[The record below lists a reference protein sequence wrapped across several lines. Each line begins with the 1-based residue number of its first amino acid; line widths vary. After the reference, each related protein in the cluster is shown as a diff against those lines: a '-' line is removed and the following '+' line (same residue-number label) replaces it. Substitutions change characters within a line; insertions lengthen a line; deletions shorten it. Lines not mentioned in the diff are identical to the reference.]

1 MTDAQYE
8 AKYQEMQKYVPF
20 IQRVIDRLKVNN
32 EQQPDKPRQ
41 AQLQKMEMLHDL
53 LTNKAKKIRI
63 ETLIKCEGVLIK
75 LHNKIEKQSTLLQ
88 NEDNV
93 LNNVK
98 LKNKTPQPSTTASSS
113 NSNNKNTKVLTTEE
127 DISGPASPPPEI
139 IADVIEQPV
148 EIPTER
154 RCSPILLKDPV
165 KTISHKTEE
174 LKHSTSEEFQN
185 LRQKVF
191 SSDNKQQNSTSNKQ
205 SAGPPPH
212 HHHHHNRTHYDN
224 RSSHSQHHTHHQT
237 KHLSNSRQNSPFPKD
252 NRTPTPSNASKL
264 QTVKVVITEPLPAH
278 VKQQHFPSSK
288 PFLPRASICHNNL
301 RTLPQVLPTDDD
313 NNEAYSPEECWEQ
326 YNESHNKRSGFS
338 ASAAPVFSRLGAKVT
353 DEVKL
358 ESPSGSKPPGRYTPI
373 PDVLKS
379 PPLSVNDINNLLI
392 ESGADKIAKD
402 ISEIGTRRPTKVED
416 VSPNNSFEFVRKK
429 LQQTA
434 RLNSPVTGDRDER
447 NMSPLPPER
456 LALKYNPHPRQERL
470 ISISSTEGSECS
482 TQSKINDPRL
492 KYKLNSS
499 SSTLNSPSP
508 MASPNVNVLP
518 AINLN
523 DPRLKKQNLLNNT
536 PPLHTSTPIMN
547 YPATTNLSHAGR
559 KDPRISRVTANNNHN
574 FTPNRSASLN
584 QTQYSSEENWD
595 SDEELKPKPL
605 TKVDPRLAKREQTP
619 VENPYERE
627 ERSFNSKPPPNRRNS
642 LSQTRYQMEAR
653 SFERA
658 KSQPRFQGDEGRNHR
673 AKSQTRFVPETTK
686 DKLPI
691 RGQNRSRQDSLEDKQ
706 TSLNTDSTGNNK
718 KDKKPKNKLKPCTT
732 HTVPNPPKSDTEED
746 WDSEP
751 EEPKEKPKV
760 IAETNKVIEKPK
772 EPIAIDKSPV
782 PPVIMPT
789 YHKHNSPTSIVSPV
803 HNIPPLGTYKQP
815 PPLVGT
821 YNQPPPLIPPGPLNH
836 TFPAHNANVHNRFS
850 SLLNDKSERI
860 KYFEAKKQKTTQP
873 RTYKEFREA
882 KERALAQEAALKRAT
897 EEAEAKKK
905 ALELKEAEKEKELNA
920 NDKQELTKEI
930 PKETGHKK
938 LEETKKDKKPNN
950 NEGAKASVLTKK
962 AVVPAESALDKM
974 YRTQNFNT
982 TFSKGNLSF
991 KIPKKK
997 TEEKTKEESA
1007 KTEVAANVSLEKAKE
1022 LDKEENNEKD
1032 KQEETKDKQ
1041 QEQSKQTANNKK
1053 PLVTTPAKPMETK
1066 TKEINK
1072 QQVETTAGK
1081 QLESKVKEVNNKKT
1095 KETKPNQQVE
1105 AGEKQQTKEVSK
1117 EDQDKQ
1123 VEAGDKEKL
1132 MEKQKTKEVSKE
1144 DQEIEKEDK
1153 TSDTPKSTELVKEI
1167 TKETTNNENNK
1178 KCTRDPRC
1186 RPKPAANTKDKA
1198 KETEKQTEKEMEK
1211 EKQPEKEK
1219 PTEPAKENFEMLSQI
1234 VITSSENEVILKP
1247 QQNLSALDKFNKL
1260 TQELTPKPQ
1269 RVLRRRNT
1277 MVVFDSAPLVDKEKL
1292 RKANALLFED
1302 VQEEEKRK
1310 RKQAEEERVNARR
1323 NRNLEEMF
1331 KKTDDNCTV
1340 STQNIITGKRRTRAT
1355 INFNETACAIS
1366 VFKHVTLKDAA
1377 TSKVSETTI
1386 PAAKNTRSNAKPKK
1400 PKPQEEHNNTDDSE
1414 DDDDDAEKESV
1425 QVKNKKETKAN
1436 KTKNT
1441 KETKQKTEE
1450 AAKEAENTKATKEIE
1465 NKTKAGKKRAQANK
1479 KVQPGKNT
1487 ETTTTTAASDI
1498 NNEAAF
1504 KPITKAN
1511 EEEHQNCAVSST
1523 STENSSEEQASC
1535 SNAIKETSFK
1545 KETDD
1550 NEPTSTANKSN
1561 NPTPTPEANVHVL
1574 NEIVDQILKP
1584 NADREHILGL
1594 LSQILSE
1601 ERLELIKSLIE
1612 SSHRQTTEAEENKQE
1627 TNKEKEIKKEK
1638 TQANNKNEQTNEEE
1652 EEEEEEEDDPED
1664 LKPLKPKATAA
1675 GGEEGK
1681 KARGAKKNQKKRSE
1695 LDRLNDDIRDM
1706 FICEGVLTATGR
1718 RMCTIMGKEVETE
1731 SNKKSAKENKDNETN
1746 QQEMVG
1752 KRKEEKLKP
1761 PASNRPLRR
1770 SLRGCKTNEDNNDD
1784 DDEALSVFSRTTEES
1799 LDNTDTSFN
1808 TDSTPQRKMPIL
1820 KPHTPIKIPEEEVEE
1835 AAKKTNKTNKRK
1847 SVTKSNIRN
1856 KKAKTKEESETEDRD
1871 TETEMDE
1878 EEEEEEEKGAIK
1890 TKPENKAAIKN
1901 TNLHWHNQSKFT
1913 NWCMICEKKI
1923 PANKVSLHYK
1933 MHHGENYISRLAPV
1947 LLQQFKKGKCN
1958 QPIFGVKKTQRQPS
1972 WFYRCPFCLNYFNTP
1987 LPLWLEHF
1995 QNHTVEFRYEC
2006 CKCHYCSN
2014 RRMTVARHV
2023 KTCEGGSIVTSMV
2036 KLNKPTEIN
2045 AHVCHL
2051 CNFIQLKRANLE
2063 RHYIEQ
2069 HHLDKKKVELLG
2081 YTITL
2086 FDVENVECVTED
2098 KAIERENEAWKAIEK
2113 DEQIIDIEDDEE
2125 VAAKEA
2131 KASENEATTSKK
2143 QSPETEVTKESEK
2156 EPKEA
2161 KNDEEQEAVNKP
2173 KETTKESEE
2182 RLKVKRILDLE
2193 KSKDLENPKQTEAA
2207 KDSHEEQQKL
2217 HQETGK
2223 EKESVQVVNATS
2235 NNTKKLEERKNKE
2248 TEKEIPTETAKE
2260 ESNKKEK
2267 VLQTQLQ
2274 PATTKDSS
2282 KKQEISKTKQT
2293 EKEPATDKTKDNQK
2307 ETNKEES
2314 SKESVSKE
2322 PTENEELT
2330 EIEKETNSDSMRINK
2345 PNEKEILKPETPI
2358 KTPTKEQ
2365 EKLKKTPTKTNK
2377 VIDFDSSDSEPL
2389 SSKDFEVVNET
2400 ATAQDLQDEL
2410 LALAAQAADEVTA
2423 TETTKESQ
2431 TNLQNELLA
2440 LAAQAAEADPTETPK
2455 ICLEMEEETQNSV
2468 ASNKEPQ
2475 INLKPK
2481 DWEQEI
2487 SKEIKKLP
2495 APQTTMSDL
2504 IASSIDLIYKRGDS
2518 NKRKSLGLEASE
2530 AKKLKQNASNAFMP
2544 SREENSNSPTIQIL
2558 AQSIINIEEQANED
2572 GVRQANKPITM
2583 AERLSQRFK
2592 DLQQPTQVEQT
2603 NSKENAFEK
2612 LVNETVKD
2620 LEQENVTAMPALLE
2634 KEKDVPKPVISND
2647 ITVISDDED
2656 WEDIEITETAP
2667 TVSATNT
2674 GNMPKSKNKGLFQK
2688 FGLLR
2693 GNNKNTKKHLTPM
2706 GFLPKKKTL
2715 KEKITPNN
2723 NGTTLNTPP
2732 PTTTITTKNQTNT
2745 NTSPTLSSATNTP
2758 LTNTTAHI
2766 GFKPV
2771 INIMDDLLPD
2781 SPCNDPIDLVPG
2793 LAPLEPL
2800 QDLNDISSIL
2810 DSNLS
2815 AVNINA
2821 ADQHTSIEDALDFVS
2836 EQQANDKQQTK
2847 CHSKISINNI
2857 SHVGYSLQLTGENP
2871 FKFYCLL
2878 ENCSFLYSSDSVGL
2892 ETHFMCEHQH
2902 IKWNGYCLMCQQQC
2916 FPQEDGNKEYSI
2928 NQEIRHM
2935 MEKHAHKPILD
2946 LNNDSTQHSTTSSQ
2960 GSEERPKIKL
2970 RRLTGDCLSRSTPD
2984 IEAKGN
2990 EGVSALTSA
2999 APLTML
3005 GALLVAKPKPP
3016 TKDMPPQPQMPLT
3029 EPLLL
3034 DAGPAVAFNNV
3045 SKDFLITSVT
3055 SSAPNQQTPL
3065 QISNVI
3071 SLNPNTT
3078 TEQLQLPKI
3087 SNVRTLAPKVGSLW
3101 TQQIEKERV
3110 DLVEAAAESLEV
3122 SNILANAGKPCTERE
3137 VPRNLDDSPV
3147 IVAETLPL
3155 AQNKTGDFVITQTV
3169 SAQYNDQSSAAL
3181 GFNISI
3187 AASTTNNNNN
3197 APTNESMSSPSSNFT
3212 ITSRQ
3217 YKCMGSG
3224 CKFVSRVPVAMS
3236 DHLRFHERRNF
3247 SNKHDYLAC
3256 GFCFYCATDVEDY
3269 MKHADQFHII
3279 NKTLN
3284 KLAATTAANAATTT
3298 AAVNTTKSSQANTAT
3313 TASSTSVSLNT
3324 ASPKSAANKEKDTA
3338 LSLKEKIQD
3347 ILNSGGNVVITDM
3360 RNAKFIQNQISKHF
3374 PEPEEVYLRKL
3385 KETIEETVGPTGLA
3399 DDKLYRC
3406 VVKNCQTQLTE
3417 SNFLTHIMYHIS
3429 SMGGNPNNY
3438 TYKCPHCTAQ
3448 YHRPAG
3454 IKAHIKNHAR
3464 NRYFCYLCEQTSTN
3478 PGQLLK
3484 HFSEKHWHT
3493 LNMYTKELIK
3503 PKISNDALGTVLD
3516 SGYYV
3521 AYTQDL
3527 TDEELRK
3534 FGEKLI
3540 LEWQRKKSGSK
3551 THFKSSEID
3560 LLPLSAIFQREVN
3573 CGECKYKTKVRT
3585 NMLRHLQM
3593 HKQNPDLSNKTDA
3606 TKAYSVDPVN
3616 PVPCLNSSERF
3627 FDKMTNLASSS
3638 LIPSSSTT
3646 AASSAT
3652 STASKPA
3659 FKIPYSFLSE
3669 SKCYTCGCPG
3679 CNYHTIS
3686 VDLFRAHLNAL
3697 HSNNVTYR
3705 CTFCL
3710 EEICKRGIT
3719 IDRILNHLR
3728 FHGATLFRCEE
3739 CNYIHYLRY
3748 VVERHINEKHASSKV
3763 NIVMHERSEEDDPEG
3778 HTTMVAF
3785 AGKKYKETL
3794 ENNQSTAG
3802 TSSPVTRSTNSDNA
3816 APKPIVTYV
3825 NTAKTKGK
3833 WVCDVCGHRSTTVG
3847 QMQTHCQQQHGVK
3860 NQYKCAHC
3868 TFGSHQL
3875 SQILS
3880 HIDEKHAGKTREARY
3895 MYHRSVNNNEDVAD
3909 TRPLWQRNDPTRVR
3923 HIRGILM
3930 EDEEESEEY
3939 RKKLQLEDNEGEED
3953 DEDQQVDVE
3962 TQDDEANNANYI
3974 SGYEFGCYHCAFK
3987 TQIFED
3993 LKNQHYNEVHNKQ
4006 QELAKPF
4013 WFRLL
4018 RRLCC
4023 PECRNFIGSNSE
4035 LHQHLLSVHKKSRY
4049 FAADVT
4055 MAEND
4060 DNSQRLLCGYCSFHC
4075 ANVENLYKHHLRVQ
4089 HWPQDIRIDNNEQ
4102 IMDILALGKP
4112 EVSYQCTL
4120 CADIFPNRV
4129 AIVQHACNMHA
4140 GEESFSFRE
4149 LSNSLIYRCSSC
4161 CFTSTSEMDLMR
4173 HMIDHYGRFKT
4184 CNFCAQQQSS
4194 FNVYMQHCY
4203 AEHKQEIQKFR
4214 TIYPFREIRKFLL
4227 QILVVFPSGLV
4238 LNKRNL
4244 LNTKYGK
4251 TVIIDELYEEI
4262 YKISQQPPIP
4272 RLSIARLVARKSI
4285 EAQQKHVDYSASAT
4299 PQDEILEAIQSRPKS
4314 VTKRRRTVVLSVEDS
4329 AASTSSNTLLKPKIS
4344 VIENKTPAA
4353 IRKRRTTVDHEN
4365 LMTQPQQIANE
4376 FNAPLQL
4383 AKISKRR
4390 RTVAVDR
4397 DTLFSTN
4404 LTSNT
4409 SDSLLIEKEFNNK
4422 KRKFSNT
4429 PTHSPK
4435 HATEHNYPQNLDLE
4449 PFSYYGQLPEQLDL
4463 TKIYTKVAIGGIKT
4477 PLTIDKFK
4485 LLFNIDCQLKL
4496 TKCDAEVEEEGQK
4509 LMAYNGYKH
4518 IKKACPASHKVKF
4531 N

>member
-98 LKNKTPQPSTTASSS
+98 LKNKTPQPSSTATSS

-127 DISGPASPPPEI
+127 DICGPASPPPEI

-154 RCSPILLKDPV
+154 RCSPILLKEPV
-165 KTISHKTEE
+165 KSINDKTLSHKTEDT
-174 LKHSTSEEFQN
+174 KHSTSEQFQN

-191 SSDNKQQNSTSNKQ
+191 SSDNKQQNKP
-205 SAGPPPH
+205 SAGPQPTHQH
-212 HHHHHNRTHYDN
+212 HHNHHNRTHHDN

-237 KHLSNSRQNSPFPKD
+237 KHLNISRQNSPFSKD
-252 NRTPTPSNASKL
+252 NKTSATGNAAKL

-301 RTLPQVLPTDDD
+301 RTLAQVLPTDDD

-326 YNESHNKRSGFS
+326 YNESHNKRSSGYA
-338 ASAAPVFSRLGAKVT
+338 ASSVPVFSRLGAKVT

-402 ISEIGTRRPTKVED
+402 ISEIGTRRTTKVED
-416 VSPNNSFEFVRKK
+416 LSPNNSFEFVRKK

-434 RLNSPVTGDRDER
+434 RLNSPITGDRDER

-482 TQSKINDPRL
+482 SHSKINDPRL

-499 SSTLNSPSP
+499 SSTINSPSP
-508 MASPNVNVLP
+508 MVSPNVNVLP

-536 PPLHTSTPIMN
+536 PPLHSSTPIMN
-547 YPATTNLSHAGR
+547 YPATTNLSYAGR
-559 KDPRISRVTANNNHN
+559 KDPRISRVTANSNHN
-574 FTPNRSASLN
+574 LTPNRSASLN

-595 SDEELKPKPL
+595 SDEETKAKPL

-619 VENPYERE
+619 VQKPYERE

-642 LSQTRYQMEAR
+642 LSQSRYQMEAK

-658 KSQPRFQGDEGRNHR
+658 NSQPRFQADDGGRNHR
-673 AKSQTRFVPETTK
+673 AKSQTRFVPDTTK

-691 RGQNRSRQDSLEDKQ
+691 RDQSVSRQDSLEGKQ
-706 TSLNTDSTGNNK
+706 TSVNKDSDKNNK
-718 KDKKPKNKLKPCTT
+718 KDKKAKNIQKTWTT

-751 EEPKEKPKV
+751 EESKEKPKV
-760 IAETNKVIEKPK
+760 SAETNKVIEKQS
-772 EPIAIDKSPV
+772 EPIDKSPV
-782 PPVIMPT
+782 PPVVMT
-789 YHKHNSPTSIVSPV
+789 AFHKHNSPSAIVSPV
-803 HNIPPLGTYKQP
+803 HNIPPLANYNQLP
-815 PPLVGT
+815 PPMGT
-821 YNQPPPLIPPGPLNH
+821 YNHPPPAIQTGPLNH
-836 TFPAHNANVHNRFS
+836 TFPAHNANVQNRFS

-882 KERALAQEAALKRAT
+882 KERALAQETALKKAA

-905 ALELKEAEKEKELNA
+905 ALELKETEKEKELNA
-920 NDKQELTKEI
+920 NDKQE
-930 PKETGHKK
+930 TGNKK
-938 LEETKKDKKPNN
+938 LEEMKKDKKPNN
-950 NEGAKASVLTKK
+950 NDGAKASAVTKK
-962 AVVPAESALDKM
+962 VVVPTESALDKM

-1007 KTEVAANVSLEKAKE
+1007 KSDIAANVSLENEKVV
-1022 LDKEENNEKD
+1022 DKEKTNEKH

-1041 QEQSKQTANNKK
+1041 QEESKQTANNKK
-1053 PLVTTPAKPMETK
+1053 PLVTTPTAKQMETK
-1066 TKEINK
+1066 AKEINK
-1072 QQVETTAGK
+1072 QQEETVTGK
-1081 QLESKVKEVNNKKT
+1081 QLESKVKEVNNKKA
-1095 KETKPNQQVE
+1095 KETKTNQ
-1105 AGEKQQTKEVSK
+1105 EV
-1117 EDQDKQ
+1117 DK
-1123 VEAGDKEKL
+1123 
-1132 MEKQKTKEVSKE
+1132 EKQKTKEVSKE
-1144 DQEIEKEDK
+1144 EKDKCNQEIEKDEK
-1153 TSDTPKSTELVKEI
+1153 TSDTQKTIESAKET

-1178 KCTRDPRC
+1178 KNTRDPRC

-1198 KETEKQTEKEMEK
+1198 KETEKATEKETET
-1211 EKQPEKEK
+1211 EKQSEKEK
-1219 PTEPAKENFEMLSQI
+1219 PTETAKENFEMLSQI

-1247 QQNLSALDKFNKL
+1247 QHNISALDKFNKL

-1310 RKQAEEERVNARR
+1310 RKQAEEERINARR

-1377 TSKVSETTI
+1377 TSKVSETTTTTT
-1386 PAAKNTRSNAKPKK
+1386 PAAKNTRSNNKQKAS
-1400 PKPQEEHNNTDDSE
+1400 KPQEDHNNTDDSDE
-1414 DDDDDAEKESV
+1414 DDDEREQA
-1425 QVKNKKETKAN
+1425 KNKKETKAN
-1436 KTKNT
+1436 KNKNT
-1441 KETKQKTEE
+1441 KETKQKQDE
-1450 AAKEAENTKATKEIE
+1450 ASKEAEKTKATNETE
-1465 NKTKAGKKRAQANK
+1465 NKSKAVKKRTQANK
-1479 KVQPGKNT
+1479 KLQPGKNT
-1487 ETTTTTAASDI
+1487 ETPITAAASGS
-1498 NNEAAF
+1498 NNETTF
-1504 KPITKAN
+1504 KPIAATN

-1523 STENSSEEQASC
+1523 STEEPASC
-1535 SNAIKETSFK
+1535 SNAIKETSLK
-1545 KETDD
+1545 KEADD

-1584 NADREHILGL
+1584 NADRDHILGL
-1594 LSQILSE
+1594 LGQILSD

-1612 SSHRQTTEAEENKQE
+1612 SSHRQTEEAEENKQE
-1627 TNKEKEIKKEK
+1627 TNNEKEIKKEK
-1638 TQANNKNEQTNEEE
+1638 TQANNMQNQQTNEEE

-1664 LKPLKPKATAA
+1664 LKPLKPKATTVA
-1675 GGEEGK
+1675 EEGVR

-1695 LDRLNDDIRDM
+1695 LERLNDDIRDM

-1731 SNKKSAKENKDNETN
+1731 SSKKSTKENKDNETN

-1761 PASNRPLRR
+1761 PTSNRPLRR
-1770 SLRGCKTNEDNNDD
+1770 SLRGCNTNEDTNDD
-1784 DDEALSVFSRTTEES
+1784 DDEALSIFSRTTEES
-1799 LDNTDTSFN
+1799 LDNTNTSFN

-1820 KPHTPIKIPEEEVEE
+1820 KPNTPIKIPEEEVQE
-1835 AAKKTNKTNKRK
+1835 APKKTNKNNKRK
-1847 SVTKSNIRN
+1847 SVTKSNVRN

-1871 TETEMDE
+1871 TETEVDEEEQE
-1878 EEEEEEEKGAIK
+1878 EEEENSLK
-1890 TKPENKAAIKN
+1890 TKPKNKSAIKN

-1923 PANKVSLHYK
+1923 PTNKGSLHYK

-1972 WFYRCPFCLNYFNTP
+1972 WFFRCPFCLNYFNTP

-2051 CNFIQLKRANLE
+2051 CNFIQLKRINLE

-2081 YTITL
+2081 YTVTL
-2086 FDVENVECVTED
+2086 FDVANVECVTED
-2098 KAIERENEAWKAIEK
+2098 RAIERENEAWKEIEK

-2125 VAAKEA
+2125 ISERSAAEETKG
-2131 KASENEATTSKK
+2131 SENETTTSKK
-2143 QSPETEVTKESEK
+2143 QSPEAEVTKESEK
-2156 EPKEA
+2156 DAKET
-2161 KNDEEQEAVNKP
+2161 NTDEDRETVNKP
-2173 KETTKESEE
+2173 KETAKESEE
-2182 RLKVKRILDLE
+2182 KLKVKRVLELE
-2193 KSKDLENPKQTEAA
+2193 KSKDLEKLKQSVADKNSNEN
-2207 KDSHEEQQKL
+2207 QQKL
-2217 HQETGK
+2217 SKETDK
-2223 EKESVQVVNATS
+2223 EKELVQVETAATN
-2235 NNTKKLEERKNKE
+2235 NNTTMLDERNNKE
-2248 TEKEIPTETAKE
+2248 TDKSIPTEITKE
-2260 ESNKKEK
+2260 ESKKKEK

-2274 PATTKDSS
+2274 PAKTKDSS
-2282 KKQEISKTKQT
+2282 KKQEISKTKPT
-2293 EKEPATDKTKDNQK
+2293 ENEPATDKTEDNQK
-2307 ETNKEES
+2307 EADKEEIS
-2314 SKESVSKE
+2314 NESVLKE
-2322 PTENEELT
+2322 PTETEDLT
-2330 EIEKETNSDSMRINK
+2330 ETEKETNNDNFSTNK
-2345 PNEKEILKPETPI
+2345 LNKEEILKPETPI
-2358 KTPTKEQ
+2358 KTLTKEQ
-2365 EKLKKTPTKTNK
+2365 EKLKKIPTKQEEKTNK

-2389 SSKDFEVVNET
+2389 INKDLEVVNKT

-2410 LALAAQAADEVTA
+2410 LALAAQAADEVNA
-2423 TETTKESQ
+2423 TETTKESH

-2440 LAAQAAEADPTETPK
+2440 LAAQAAEEDPTETPK
-2455 ICLEMEEETQNSV
+2455 ICLEEEEETQNSE
-2468 ASNKEPQ
+2468 ASSKESQ
-2475 INLKPK
+2475 INLNPK
-2481 DWEQEI
+2481 DWEHEI
-2487 SKEIKKLP
+2487 SNETKKLP
-2495 APQTTMSDL
+2495 TPQTTMSDL

-2518 NKRKSLGLEASE
+2518 SKRKSICLEASE

-2592 DLQQPTQVEQT
+2592 DLQQPTEVKQT
-2603 NSKENAFEK
+2603 EAKENAFEK

-2620 LEQENVTAMPALLE
+2620 LEQETHTAMPPLIW
-2634 KEKDVPKPVISND
+2634 KKKDVPKPIVYND

-2674 GNMPKSKNKGLFQK
+2674 GNIPKSKNKGLFQK

-2706 GFLPKKKTL
+2706 GFLPKKKSL
-2715 KEKITPNN
+2715 KEKIPSNN
-2723 NGTTLNTPP
+2723 NGTILNTPP

-2745 NTSPTLSSATNTP
+2745 NTSPNFSSTTNTP

-2836 EQQANDKQQTK
+2836 EQQAHDKQQTK
-2847 CHSKISINNI
+2847 CSSKISINNI
-2857 SHVGYSLQLTGENP
+2857 SHVGYSLQLTGDNP

-2878 ENCSFLYSSDSVGL
+2878 KNCSFLYSSDLVGL

-2902 IKWNGYCLMCQQQC
+2902 IKWNGYCLMCHEQC
-2916 FPQEDGNKEYSI
+2916 FPQENANKEYSI
-2928 NQEIRHM
+2928 TQEIRHM
-2935 MEKHAHKPILD
+2935 MEKHAHKPLLD

-2984 IEAKGN
+2984 MEVKGN
-2990 EGVSALTSA
+2990 ESASVLSSA

-3034 DAGPAVAFNNV
+3034 NAGPAVAFNNV

-3071 SLNPNTT
+3071 SLNPNTN

-3110 DLVEAAAESLEV
+3110 ELVEAAAESLEV
-3122 SNILANAGKPCTERE
+3122 SNILANAGNPCTERE

-3187 AASTTNNNNN
+3187 AASTANNNN
-3197 APTNESMSSPSSNFT
+3197 APTNETMNSPSSNFT

-3284 KLAATTAANAATTT
+3284 KLAATSAANTATTT
-3298 AAVNTTKSSQANTAT
+3298 AAVNTNKSTQGNITT
-3313 TASSTSVSLNT
+3313 TASTTTSALNT
-3324 ASPKSAANKEKDTA
+3324 VSPKPAANKEKDTA
-3338 LSLKEKIQD
+3338 ISLKEKIQD
-3347 ILNSGGNVVITDM
+3347 ILNSGGNVVITDK

-3385 KETIEETVGPTGLA
+3385 RETIEETVGPTGLA

-3406 VVKNCQTQLTE
+3406 VIKNCQTQLTE
-3417 SNFLTHIMYHIS
+3417 SNFLTHVMYHIS

-3464 NRYFCYLCEQTSTN
+3464 NRYFCYLCDQTSTN

-3493 LNMYTKELIK
+3493 LNMYTKELLK

-3527 TDEELRK
+3527 SDEELRK

-3646 AASSAT
+3646 AAASAT
-3652 STASKPA
+3652 STAPKPA

-3719 IDRILNHLR
+3719 IERILNHLR

-3763 NIVMHERSEEDDPEG
+3763 NIVTHERSDEDDAEG
-3778 HTTMVAF
+3778 NTTMVAF
-3785 AGKKYKETL
+3785 AGKKYKDTL
-3794 ENNQSTAG
+3794 DTNQSTAG

-3825 NTAKTKGK
+3825 NSAKTKGK

-3939 RKKLQLEDNEGEED
+3939 RKKLQLENNEGEED
-3953 DEDQQVDVE
+3953 DEDQSVDVE
-3962 TQDDEANNANYI
+3962 TQDDEAHNANYI

-3993 LKNQHYNEVHNKQ
+3993 LKNLHYNEVHNQQ

-4023 PECRNFIGSNSE
+4023 PECRNFTGSNSE
-4035 LHQHLLSVHKKSRY
+4035 LQQHLLSVHKKSRY

-4060 DNSQRLLCGYCSFHC
+4060 DNCQRLLCGYCSFHC

-4120 CADIFPNRV
+4120 CADIFSNRV

-4149 LSNSLIYRCSSC
+4149 LSNTLIYRCSSC

-4173 HMIDHYGRFKT
+4173 HMIDHYGRFKN
-4184 CNFCAQQQSS
+4184 CNFCGQQQSS

-4227 QILVVFPSGLV
+4227 QILVIFPSGLV

-4285 EAQQKHVDYSASAT
+4285 EAQQKQVDYTANAT
-4299 PQDEILEAIQSRPKS
+4299 PQDEILEAMQSRPKS

-4329 AASTSSNTLLKPKIS
+4329 VASTSSNTLLKPKIS

-4376 FNAPLQL
+4376 FSAPLQL

-4397 DTLFSTN
+4397 DTLFSSN

-4409 SDSLLIEKEFNNK
+4409 SNSLLIEKELNNK

-4435 HATEHNYPQNLDLE
+4435 HSTEHSYPQNLDVE
-4449 PFSYYGQLPEQLDL
+4449 PFSYYGQTPEQLDL

-4496 TKCDAEVEEEGQK
+4496 TKCDAVEEDEEEGKK

-4518 IKKACPASHKVKF
+4518 IKKACPASHKIKF